1 MAETQVSTKKYIR
14 VYSRFSAG
22 GIRKYIQIYE
32 GGTEIGHKINGTSG
46 LRNKDAQH
54 LNDFLD
60 RYSDAEPFNSC
71 GDERGATE
79 RNIEEIRLYKD

>member
-1 MAETQVSTKKYIR
+1 MTTTQDSTKKYIR

-22 GIRKYIQIYE
+22 GIRKYIEIYQ
-32 GGTEIGHKINGTSG
+32 GSTEIGNKIDGMMG
-46 LRNKDAQH
+46 FRNKDAER

-60 RYSDAEPFNSC
+60 KYSDAEPFNSC